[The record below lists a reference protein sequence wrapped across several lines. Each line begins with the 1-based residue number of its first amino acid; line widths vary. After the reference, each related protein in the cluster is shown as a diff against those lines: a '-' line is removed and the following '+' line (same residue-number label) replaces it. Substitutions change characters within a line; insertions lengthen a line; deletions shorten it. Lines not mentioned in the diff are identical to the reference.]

1 MIAATK
7 PMAGGIDRIAIMVAG
22 KIVSAPVVQFVPLG
36 KKFVISGLKDEDE
49 PAKLAARLMGKTEE
63 QINLAA
69 DEAKIRQKEQ
79 SKVGAP
85 ESTNLIIEEPESDKA
100 AAETNHIARIEGLK
114 ISLKPGK
121 LAPSDFDYIQIANAL
136 QGLAKAFPE
145 STGIDPECEMISL
158 ISKRIPELALLSKN
172 SKGKKIPLAS
182 LETILEP
189 YVRGD
194 KPLK

>member
-1 MIAATK
+1 MIVRSVDIDEPISQCRHEREASRGAVDELSVG
-7 PMAGGIDRIAIMVAG
+7 AGGAEGAIDASNMTNFHISLNPQPNA
-22 KIVSAPVVQFVPLG
+22 APTATLP
-36 KKFVISGLKDEDE
+36 
-49 PAKLAARLMGKTEE
+49 
-63 QINLAA
+63 
-69 DEAKIRQKEQ
+69 QKEQ

-100 AAETNHIARIEGLK
+100 AAETNLIARIEGLE

-121 LAPSDFDYIQIANAL
+121 SAPSDFDYIQIANAL

-145 STGIDPECEMISL
+145 SPGIDPECEIISL